1 MAVAS
6 LSIESVPICPACN
19 GPVQKAFEITVL
31 GDTNAVYHNC
41 TVCDSLIAVA
51 PTWLERSYST
61 TIFPDPDTGAL
72 RRTLFVNNFI
82 RRMRS
87 VGLLARR
94 YRSLDFGCG
103 LGMLVSLQLDRGA
116 DAHGFDRYSKPRFAQ
131 LACGNEMPT
140 SQFDLISAV
149 EVIEHMTS
157 PVDVLTSL
165 RERLTQSGLLLIT
178 TELFE
183 RKRFPDPS
191 RWHYLAPE
199 HGQHI
204 MLFSQLGL
212 VKAAERAGLRHV
224 RSIRWCGIPFVHLFC
239 HAKHVVSGL
248 RLSGLRWLNF
258 WGERRG
264 SSDLWA

>member
-1 MAVAS
+1 MFVAHS
-6 LSIESVPICPACN
+6 SNESDPICPACN
-19 GPVQKAFEITVL
+19 GPLQKAFDITVL

-41 TVCDSLIAVA
+41 TACDSLIAVA

-72 RRTLFVNNFI
+72 RRTLFVHNFI

-87 VGLLARR
+87 AGLLARR

-116 DAHGFDRYSKPRFAQ
+116 DAHGFDRYSRPRFAQ
-131 LACGNEMPT
+131 MVCSNEMPN

-149 EVIEHMTS
+149 EVIEHMTN
-157 PVDVLTSL
+157 PVDVLTSF
-165 RERLTQSGLLLIT
+165 RERLAQSGLLLIT

-183 RKRFPDPS
+183 RKRFPDP
-191 RWHYLAPE
+191 RTWHYLAPE

-212 VKAAERAGLRHV
+212 AKAAERAGLRHV
-224 RSIRWCGIPFVHLFC
+224 RSVRWCGIPFVHLFC
-239 HAKHVVSGL
+239 HSAHTVSGL
-248 RLSGLRWLNF
+248 RVAWLQWKNY
-258 WGERRG
+258 WGEMRG
-264 SSDLWA
+264 SSDCWA